1 MTMLRFTPEQVAQ
14 HQARIKGGPVAGLQ
28 PELSASAEA
37 GGEDQEAQ
45 QFAAWWAAY
54 AAEHGYAENL
64 LVHIPNEGKRSP
76 RVGAKLK
83 RMGMRPGAS
92 DYVLFV
98 PRGEHHGLLIELKTA
113 GGRVQGNQVEFARIV
128 TEQGYLCRITVG
140 WQAAG
145 LVVRRYLEVEAI

>member
-1 MTMLRFTPEQVAQ
+1 
-14 HQARIKGGPVAGLQ
+14 
-28 PELSASAEA
+28 
-37 GGEDQEAQ
+37 
-45 QFAAWWAAY
+45 
-54 AAEHGYAENL
+54 
-64 LVHIPNEGKRSP
+64 
-76 RVGAKLK
+76 
-83 RMGMRPGAS
+83 MRPGAS